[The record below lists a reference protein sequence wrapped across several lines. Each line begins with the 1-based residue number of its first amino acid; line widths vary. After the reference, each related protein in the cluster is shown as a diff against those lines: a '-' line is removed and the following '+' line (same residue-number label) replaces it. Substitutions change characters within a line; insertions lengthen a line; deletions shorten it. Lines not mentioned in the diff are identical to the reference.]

1 MASTASLQSTHELR
15 TDDSL
20 EQGRVDL
27 AVALRWAVR
36 LGLSEGVDNHFS
48 MAVPDEEGRVPLRL
62 ALVGDYRIV
71 TRPCRRRRQRAR
83 GRKYGGRHGF
93 FHP

>member
-48 MAVPDEEGRVPLRL
+48 MALM
-62 ALVGDYRIV
+62 
-71 TRPCRRRRQRAR
+71 
-83 GRKYGGRHGF
+83 
-93 FHP
+93 